1 MHCPRKKTTRQL
13 KFLFLDRS
21 RLRREGTTTGGAVS
35 SAYDHNSLYFICG
48 ETRDRKTC
56 MSHVDVLRFNE
67 ITNPK
72 TWPGLDLGLC
82 L

>member
-1 MHCPRKKTTRQL
+1 M
-13 KFLFLDRS
+13 
-21 RLRREGTTTGGAVS
+21 S
-35 SAYDHNSLYFICG
+35 SAYDHNSLYSIFG
-48 ETRDRKTC
+48 ETRDGKTC
-56 MSHVDVLRFNE
+56 ISHVDVLRFNE